1 MNQWKQSAENEI
13 NNNLIIAES
22 SMKKNQAML
31 KYEKYKY
38 NDNHG

>member
-1 MNQWKQSAENEI
+1 MNQWKQSAENGV

-22 SMKKNQAML
+22 STEKNQAKL